1 MISYEQENNILRNV
15 SDAHFKALKH
25 KTLNAEN
32 PALLPQIYAI
42 AATAT
47 ADGGKSGI
55 ISQQYLSAE
64 KLN

>member
-1 MISYEQENNILRNV
+1 MSLIT
-15 SDAHFKALKH
+15 DANFKALKH

>member
-1 MISYEQENNILRNV
+1 MSLM
-15 SDAHFKALKH
+15 HTLKH
-25 KTLNAEN
+25 IKANKTLNAEN

-42 AATAT
+42 AVTAT

>member
-1 MISYEQENNILRNV
+1 MHTF
-15 SDAHFKALKH
+15 DFKALKH

-32 PALLPQIYAI
+32 PALLLQCTNLQIYAI

>member
-1 MISYEQENNILRNV
+1 MSNV
-15 SDAHFKALKH
+15 SDANFKALKH

-32 PALLPQIYAI
+32 PASLPPCTNLKIYAI

>member
-1 MISYEQENNILRNV
+1 M
-15 SDAHFKALKH
+15 H
-25 KTLNAEN
+25 KPT
-32 PALLPQIYAI
+32 IYAI